1 MSSRWLKRLG
11 VMLAAMM
18 AFVGLPAGVAFAAP
32 VNTWSELV
40 AVVASLNAG
49 ESAEVSVDADIEA
62 PADAEKLVVREGT
75 TVTLTGSG
83 KIVGTNAPLITVDK
97 GGALTLAG
105 PTFTKTQFTVSGDLN
120 FRDGA
125 IRDTSVTGPVIFVDH
140 EGSLTISEA
149 AEFANNSVANIS
161 GALPEGI
168 TESEYAPITAYNGTI
183 RIEGGTLNDNEG
195 LLRGGV
201 IGLWSRDGG
210 TPTFAMS
217 GGTISGNKVAHPQL
231 LGYGGGVYGK
241 NAQVTITGGTIENN
255 STERGAGL
263 AFDGGAVDLNG
274 GVVQKNDNGEYKGA
288 GGGLYQ
294 NGGSLTIDG
303 ATFKDN
309 VSTWRGGGIYTQ
321 GDAVVEIRGA
331 IITGNSALDS
341 GGGIAFNG
349 TTKATLYAADL
360 RENVSKGFWGGGAM
374 YNDTHTDVTIY
385 NALIRNNTMDEM
397 FMVGAG
403 SRPPSAQGGGVWNCP
418 TGSTVMHVT
427 RGVAIFENSAPDQG
441 QLKGAGDDFASIKV
455 HRYDDPN
462 PVEGNSVIITER
474 MLGGSKRNWYQDG
487 SIYSIHT
494 NWPDGKQVPRYSAE
508 GPNTAIEPNK
518 RVDDNIAFKSVP
530 SDDAKAIAETLAA
543 VRIENN
549 KATRTGISG
558 AGIANNGKLTFGE
571 NNPWTLK
578 VTKVWANDKQENR
591 PESLTLDVMLGDK
604 KIETVTL
611 KADNNWQ
618 VELANYPDPST
629 LIDAK
634 TGEKLEL
641 TFVEQKVD
649 GYVGHAPKVT
659 YNEEAKTYEVELQ
672 NEPSTSIQV
681 HKRWE
686 GDVATD
692 RPDSI
697 TVKLL
702 ADGNAT
708 DHALTLTAANN
719 WEGEFTD
726 LPKYRTDGDN
736 QVEIHYTVTE
746 DEVAGYTSTVT
757 GTPEDGFTIT
767 NTKDVPPPTTPPA
780 TPPVTPPA
788 TPPATPPVTPP
799 STQPDTPPTTPESGK
814 PLARTGATGS
824 GLLAAAGATLLAAGA
839 LLVSQRRRA

>member
-32 VNTWSELV
+32 ANTWSELV

-97 GGALTLAG
+97 GGELTLAG
-105 PTFTKTQFTVSGDLN
+105 PTFTKTQFTVNGDLN

-125 IRDTSVTGPVIFVDH
+125 ISDTSVTGPVIFVDH
-140 EGSLTISEA
+140 GSLTISGT
-149 AEFANNSVANIS
+149 AEFANNSVADTS
-161 GALPEGI
+161 GSLPEGI
-168 TESEYAPITAYNGTI
+168 AELEYAPITAYNGTI
-183 RIEGGTLNDNEG
+183 RIEGGTLSDNEG
-195 LLRGGV
+195 LLRGGA
-201 IGLWSRDGG
+201 IGLWSRDDG
-210 TPTFAMS
+210 TPIFEMS
-217 GGTISGNKVAHPQL
+217 GGTISGNKVVHPQW

-241 NAQVTITGGTIENN
+241 SAQVNITGGTVENN
-255 STERGAGL
+255 STERGGGL
-263 AFDGGAVDLNG
+263 AFDGGKVELSG
-274 GVVQKNDNGEYKGA
+274 GVIQGNENGEYKGA

-294 NGGSLTIDG
+294 NGGSLTING
-303 ATFKDN
+303 ATFKNN

-341 GGGIAFNG
+341 GGGVAFNG
-349 TTKATLYAADL
+349 TTNATLYAADL
-360 RENVSKGFWGGGAM
+360 SENVSKGFWGGGAM
-374 YNDTHTDVTIY
+374 YNDTHTQVTIY

-403 SRPPSAQGGGVWNCP
+403 NRPPSAQGGGVWNCP

-427 RGVAIFENSAPDQG
+427 RGVAIFDNSAPDQG

-494 NWPDGKQVPRYSAE
+494 NWPDGKQVPRYSAD

-530 SDDAKAIAETLAA
+530 SEDAKAIAETLAT

-558 AGIANNGKLTFGE
+558 AGIANNGKLTFGDD
-571 NNPWTLK
+571 NPWTLK
-578 VTKVWANDKQENR
+578 VAKVWANDKQEDR
-591 PESLTLDVMLGDK
+591 PESLTLDVMLGGK

-618 VELANYPDPST
+618 AELANYPDPST
-629 LIDAK
+629 LIDAE
-634 TGEKLEL
+634 TGDKLEL

-649 GYVGHAPKVT
+649 GYMGHAPKVT
-659 YNEEAKTYEVELQ
+659 YNEQAKTYEVELQ
-672 NEPSTSIQV
+672 NEPSTSIHVQ
-681 HKRWE
+681 KAWS
-686 GDVATD
+686 GDAEAD

-702 ADGNAT
+702 ADGNDT
-708 DHALTLTAANN
+708 EHTLTLTADNG
-719 WEGEFTD
+719 WEGKFTD
-726 LPKYRTDGDN
+726 LPKYRTDGDD
-736 QVEIHYTVTE
+736 QVEIVYTVTE

-757 GTPEDGFTIT
+757 GTAEDGYTIT
-767 NTKDVPPPTTPPA
+767 NTRDVPPPTTPPVTPPA
-780 TPPVTPPA
+780 TPPVTPP
-788 TPPATPPVTPP
+788 TTPP
-799 STQPDTPPTTPESGK
+799 STQPDTPPTAPESGK

-824 GLLAAAGATLLAAGA
+824 GLLVAAGATLVAAGA